1 MEKTSK
7 WRKEMTKHSKKRS
20 SKSHKSSKSTSK
32 TANPLDVICPSCG
45 AWKGKSCLHTGGDDK
60 GKKRSKPHG
69 SRVKV
74 AESKIKKVTFEERHV
89 TKEDPR
95 VARSKQLHA
104 KASKAKQ
111 DLNDEQQEVVDII
124 SEKIEAIG
132 KNAQFVG
139 PVTVGPII
147 STYRFF
153 PMLKTKVAHLE
164 SIHKDI
170 AVVLGAEAVLIKRMP
185 GESAVGF
192 FIPNKKR
199 TIVQFKDTLR
209 HVTEYMNEKQPD
221 GHLPIPVNFG
231 ITADGHPFVDDL
243 TTLPHLLIAG
253 TTGGGKSTLLH
264 GVVDSM
270 CWTMAPSQLQMY
282 ISDTKGVEFRHFAH
296 LPHLR
301 KPIANDKFAVMN
313 YFEEVLEETDRR
325 YKVYGQL
332 GVRNIHE
339 YNAMQPEEDR
349 MPYIVFVIDELA
361 DLMGQNI
368 PRDEA
373 KLCSDKLSNIVARSR
388 GTGIYVV
395 AATQRPDVK
404 QIKGSIKANFPSR
417 LSFRLPSPA
426 DSKTILNTKGA
437 EGLMMKGDMLYMS
450 STSPELRRL
459 HAPYMTLQESKD
471 MIGDIIKRH
480 APEDEV
486 EVGTRTPTIG
496 GYDASLRKVQ

>member
-1 MEKTSK
+1 M
-7 WRKEMTKHSKKRS
+7 S
-20 SKSHKSSKSTSK
+20 SKSKKSSRHSKSK
-32 TANPLDVICPSCG
+32 VEGLDAVCPRCG
-45 AWKGKSCLHTGGDDK
+45 AWKGKWCLHTAGDNK
-60 GKKRSKPHG
+60 GEKRPKLHPGRIELAASKKKP
-69 SRVKV
+69 VKFD
-74 AESKIKKVTFEERHV
+74 EPKH
-89 TKEDPR
+89 KEDPR
-95 VARSKQLHA
+95 IARGRKLHD
-104 KASKAKQ
+104 KAHKAKTE
-111 DLNDEQQEVVDII
+111 LNEEQQEVVDII
-124 SEKIEAIG
+124 NEKIEVLG
-132 KNAQFVG
+132 KHAQFVG
-139 PVTVGPII
+139 PVSTGPII
-147 STYRFF
+147 STYRYY

-164 SIHKDI
+164 TLHKDI
-170 AVVLGAEAVLIKRMP
+170 AVALGAEAVLIKRMP

-209 HVTEYMNEKQPD
+209 HVTTYMQDDTED
-221 GHLPIPVNFG
+221 GHMPIPINFG
-231 ITADGHPFVDDL
+231 ITSDGDPFVDDL

-270 CWTMAPSQLQMY
+270 CWTMSPEELQLY
-282 ISDTKGVEFRHFAH
+282 ISDTKGVEFKHFAS

-301 KPIANDKFAVMN
+301 APIANDRYTVMN
-313 YFEEVLEETDRR
+313 YFDQTLEETDKR
-325 YKVYGQL
+325 YKMFGTA

-339 YNAMQPEEDR
+339 YNERQPEGQK

-417 LSFRLPSPA
+417 LSFRLPSQA

-459 HAPYMTLQESKD
+459 HGPYMSLDESKA
-471 MIGDIIKRH
+471 MIEMIVQRH
-480 APEDEV
+480 APEETAVSVSAGD
-486 EVGTRTPTIG
+486 RP
-496 GYDASLRKVQ
+496 AFKSVQ